1 MKIIKHFNDILF
13 GELVTLMIT
22 GDSVT
27 ICQGKNSVKYE
38 FPKTFQDYNY
48 LNHTEEMAGWLL
60 AILQEEKI
68 RIRRCRIVLDF
79 GQVYLQ
85 TVKLPVM
92 TAQEQQNWVRW
103 EGSQYVPFE
112 PGTYRAALAPAPDW
126 KDYGIAQ
133 EHRVSV
139 AANFS
144 AKWQETED
152 AALQTF
158 LLVAISLEKIETL
171 QQLAGF
177 LRTKLE
183 GITAMEPEQDAL
195 PENLLPIN
203 LLPVASGK
211 EVIVKRGY
219 QTAAVVCLLLS
230 VALAVQGGISWQRT
244 RSAWLKAERQLA
256 PYQSVKSAYA
266 DSKKTEYQI
275 RQYQEKLQ
283 RISRTEPVWDPV
295 LRAIGSTIPE
305 GCWLEELQQK
315 HAPAGCLE
323 LKGCAIKLAR
333 VSEFLENLEQSGLF
347 SKVRLVDSG
356 TKRMVINSRG
366 DNSKQVVSFVLL
378 AELASE
384 RKEARP

>member
-112 PGTYRAALAPAPDW
+112 PGTYHAVLTTAPDW
-126 KDYGIAQ
+126 KDYGVAQ

-139 AANFS
+139 AADFS
-144 AKWQETED
+144 APWQATEE
-152 AALQTF
+152 AALQNF
-158 LLVAISLEKIETL
+158 LLVAIPLDRIETL

-177 LRTKLE
+177 LRAKLE
-183 GITAMEPEQDAL
+183 CVTVMEPEQDAL
-195 PENLLPIN
+195 PVN
-203 LLPVASGK
+203 LLPVASEK

-219 QTAAVVCLLLS
+219 QTATVMCLLLS
-230 VALAVQGGISWQRT
+230 VALAVRGGIIWQRT
-244 RSAWLKAERQLA
+244 RSAWLEAERQLA

-266 DSKKTEYQI
+266 DSKKAEYQI
-275 RQYQEKLQ
+275 RQYREKLQ
-283 RISRTEPVWDPV
+283 RISQTEPIWTPV

-315 HAPAGCLE
+315 HTPTGCLE

-333 VSEFLENLEQSGLF
+333 VTEFLDNLEQSGLF

-356 TKRMVINSRG
+356 TKRMVLNSRG

>member
-112 PGTYRAALAPAPDW
+112 PGTYHAVLTTEPHS
-126 KDYGIAQ
+126 KDYGIIQ
-133 EHRVSV
+133 NYQVSV
-139 AANFS
+139 AADFS
-144 AKWQETED
+144 AKWQETEE
-152 AALQTF
+152 AALQNF
-158 LLVAISLEKIETL
+158 LLVAIPLDRIETL

-177 LRTKLE
+177 LRAKLE
-183 GITAMEPEQDAL
+183 CVTVMEPEQDAL
-195 PENLLPIN
+195 PVN
-203 LLPVASGK
+203 LLPVASEK

-219 QTAAVVCLLLS
+219 QTATVVCLLLS
-230 VALAVQGGISWQRT
+230 VALAVRGGIIWQRT
-244 RSAWLKAERQLA
+244 RNAWLEAERQLA

-266 DSKKTEYQI
+266 NSKKAEYQI
-275 RQYQEKLQ
+275 RQYREKLQ
-283 RISRTEPVWDPV
+283 RISQTEPIWTPV

-315 HAPAGCLE
+315 HTPTGCLE

-347 SKVRLVDSG
+347 FKVRLVDSG
-356 TKRMVINSRG
+356 TKRMVLNSRG
-366 DNSKQVVSFVLL
+366 DNSKQVVSFILL

>member
-112 PGTYRAALAPAPDW
+112 PGTYHAVLTTEPHS
-126 KDYGIAQ
+126 KDYGIIQ
-133 EHRVSV
+133 NYQVSV
-139 AANFS
+139 AADFS

-158 LLVAISLEKIETL
+158 LLVAISLVPL
-171 QQLAGF
+171 
-177 LRTKLE
+177 
-183 GITAMEPEQDAL
+183 
-195 PENLLPIN
+195 
-203 LLPVASGK
+203 
-211 EVIVKRGY
+211 
-219 QTAAVVCLLLS
+219 
-230 VALAVQGGISWQRT
+230 
-244 RSAWLKAERQLA
+244 
-256 PYQSVKSAYA
+256 
-266 DSKKTEYQI
+266 
-275 RQYQEKLQ
+275 
-283 RISRTEPVWDPV
+283 
-295 LRAIGSTIPE
+295 
-305 GCWLEELQQK
+305 
-315 HAPAGCLE
+315 
-323 LKGCAIKLAR
+323 
-333 VSEFLENLEQSGLF
+333 
-347 SKVRLVDSG
+347 
-356 TKRMVINSRG
+356 NS
-366 DNSKQVVSFVLL
+366 
-378 AELASE
+378 
-384 RKEARP
+384 

>member
-112 PGTYRAALAPAPDW
+112 PGTYHAVLTTVIQN
-126 KDYGIAQ
+126 YQ
-133 EHRVSV
+133 VSV
-139 AANFS
+139 AADFS

-183 GITAMEPEQDAL
+183 GITAMEPGKAM
-195 PENLLPIN
+195 LPIN

-219 QTAAVVCLLLS
+219 QTATVVCLLLS

-244 RSAWLKAERQLA
+244 RSAWLEAERQLA

-266 DSKKTEYQI
+266 DSKKAEYQI

-283 RISRTEPVWDPV
+283 RINQTEPVWAPV

-315 HAPAGCLE
+315 HAPVGCLE

>member
-112 PGTYRAALAPAPDW
+112 PGTYHAVLTTAPDW
-126 KDYGIAQ
+126 KDYGVAQ

-139 AANFS
+139 AADFS
-144 AKWQETED
+144 APWQATEE
-152 AALQTF
+152 AALQNF
-158 LLVAISLEKIETL
+158 LLVAIPLDRIETL

-177 LRTKLE
+177 LRAKLE
-183 GITAMEPEQDAL
+183 CVTVMEPEQDAL
-195 PENLLPIN
+195 PVN
-203 LLPVASGK
+203 LLPVASEK

-219 QTAAVVCLLLS
+219 QTATVVCLLLS
-230 VALAVQGGISWQRT
+230 VALAVRGGIIWQRT
-244 RSAWLKAERQLA
+244 RNAWLEAERQLA

-266 DSKKTEYQI
+266 NSKKAEYQI
-275 RQYQEKLQ
+275 RQYREKLQ
-283 RISRTEPVWDPV
+283 RISQTEPIWTPV

-315 HAPAGCLE
+315 HTPIGCLE

-333 VSEFLENLEQSGLF
+333 VTEFLDNLEQSGLF

-356 TKRMVINSRG
+356 TKRMVLNSRG

>member
-1 MKIIKHFNDILF
+1 MRIIKQLKDILF

-22 GDSVT
+22 GNAVT
-27 ICQGKNSVKYE
+27 ICQGRNSVKYE
-38 FPKTFQDYNY
+38 FPKTFLDYNY

-60 AILQEEKI
+60 AILQEEKL
-68 RIRRCRIVLDF
+68 RIRRCRIALDF

-92 TAQEQQNWVRW
+92 TVQEQQNWVHW

-112 PGTYRAALAPAPDW
+112 PGTYQAALALAPDW

-139 AANFS
+139 ASDFS
-144 AKWQETED
+144 APWQATEET
-152 AALQTF
+152 ALQIF
-158 LLVAISLEKIETL
+158 LLVAIPLEKIEFL

-177 LRTKLE
+177 LRAKLE
-183 GITAMEPEQDAL
+183 CVTVMEPEQDAL
-195 PENLLPIN
+195 PVN

-219 QTAAVVCLLLS
+219 QTATVVCLILS
-230 VALAVQGGISWQRT
+230 VALAVRGAISWQRT
-244 RSAWLKAERQLA
+244 RSAWLEAERQLA
-256 PYQSVKSAYA
+256 PYHSVKSAYA

-275 RQYQEKLQ
+275 RQYREKLQ
-283 RISRTEPVWDPV
+283 RISRTEPVWTPA

-315 HAPAGCLE
+315 HTPAGCLE

-333 VSEFLENLEQSGLF
+333 VSEFLENLEQSGIF

-356 TKRMVINSRG
+356 TKRMVLNSRG

>member
-112 PGTYRAALAPAPDW
+112 PGTYYAVLTTAPDW
-126 KDYGIAQ
+126 KDYGVAQ

-139 AANFS
+139 AADFS
-144 AKWQETED
+144 APWQATEE
-152 AALQTF
+152 AALQNF
-158 LLVAISLEKIETL
+158 LLVAIPLDRIETL
-171 QQLAGF
+171 QQLAVF
-177 LRTKLE
+177 LRAKLE
-183 GITAMEPEQDAL
+183 CVTVMEPEQDAL
-195 PENLLPIN
+195 PVN
-203 LLPVASGK
+203 LLPVASEK

-219 QTAAVVCLLLS
+219 QTATVVCLLLS
-230 VALAVQGGISWQRT
+230 VALAVRGGIIWQRT
-244 RSAWLKAERQLA
+244 RNAWLEAERQLA
-256 PYQSVKSAYA
+256 PYQYVKSAYA
-266 DSKKTEYQI
+266 NSKKAEYQI
-275 RQYQEKLQ
+275 RQYREKLQ
-283 RISRTEPVWDPV
+283 RISQTEPIWTPV

-315 HAPAGCLE
+315 HTPAGCLE

-356 TKRMVINSRG
+356 TKRMVLNSRG

-378 AELASE
+378 VELASE

>member
-1 MKIIKHFNDILF
+1 
-13 GELVTLMIT
+13 
-22 GDSVT
+22 
-27 ICQGKNSVKYE
+27 
-38 FPKTFQDYNY
+38 
-48 LNHTEEMAGWLL
+48 
-60 AILQEEKI
+60 
-68 RIRRCRIVLDF
+68 
-79 GQVYLQ
+79 
-85 TVKLPVM
+85 M

-112 PGTYRAALAPAPDW
+112 PGTYHAVLTTAPDW

-139 AANFS
+139 AADFS
-144 AKWQETED
+144 APWQATEE
-152 AALQTF
+152 AALQNF
-158 LLVAISLEKIETL
+158 LLVAIPLDRIETL

-177 LRTKLE
+177 LRAKLE
-183 GITAMEPEQDAL
+183 CVTVMEPEQDAL
-195 PENLLPIN
+195 PVN
-203 LLPVASGK
+203 LLPVASEK

-219 QTAAVVCLLLS
+219 QTATVVCLLLS
-230 VALAVQGGISWQRT
+230 VALAVRGGIIWQRT
-244 RSAWLKAERQLA
+244 RNAWLEAERQLA

-266 DSKKTEYQI
+266 NSKKAEYQI
-275 RQYQEKLQ
+275 RQYREKLQ
-283 RISRTEPVWDPV
+283 RISQTEPIWTPV

-315 HAPAGCLE
+315 HTPTGCLE

-333 VSEFLENLEQSGLF
+333 VTEFLDNLEQSGLF

-356 TKRMVINSRG
+356 TKRMVLNSRG

>member
-1 MKIIKHFNDILF
+1 
-13 GELVTLMIT
+13 MIT

-112 PGTYRAALAPAPDW
+112 PGTYHAVLTTEPHS
-126 KDYGIAQ
+126 KDYGIIQ
-133 EHRVSV
+133 NYQVSV
-139 AANFS
+139 AADFS

-183 GITAMEPEQDAL
+183 GITAMEPGKAM
-195 PENLLPIN
+195 LPIN

-219 QTAAVVCLLLS
+219 QTATVVCLLLS

-244 RSAWLKAERQLA
+244 RSAWLEAEWQLA

-266 DSKKTEYQI
+266 DSKKAEYQI

-283 RISRTEPVWDPV
+283 RINQTEPVWAPV

>member
-112 PGTYRAALAPAPDW
+112 PGTYHAVLTTEPHS
-126 KDYGIAQ
+126 KDYGIIQ
-133 EHRVSV
+133 NYQVSV
-139 AANFS
+139 AADFS
-144 AKWQETED
+144 APWQATEE
-152 AALQTF
+152 AALQNF
-158 LLVAISLEKIETL
+158 LLVAIPLDRIETL

-177 LRTKLE
+177 LRAKLE
-183 GITAMEPEQDAL
+183 CVTVMEPEQDAL
-195 PENLLPIN
+195 PVN
-203 LLPVASGK
+203 LLPVASEK

-219 QTAAVVCLLLS
+219 QTATVVCLLLS

-244 RSAWLKAERQLA
+244 RSAWLEAERQLA

-266 DSKKTEYQI
+266 NSKKAEYQI

-283 RISRTEPVWDPV
+283 RINQTEPVWAPV

-315 HAPAGCLE
+315 HTPTGCLE

-333 VSEFLENLEQSGLF
+333 VTEFLDNLEQSGLF

-356 TKRMVINSRG
+356 TKRMVLNSRG

>member
-112 PGTYRAALAPAPDW
+112 PGTYHAVLTTAPDW
-126 KDYGIAQ
+126 KDYGVAQ

-139 AANFS
+139 AADFS
-144 AKWQETED
+144 APWQATEE
-152 AALQTF
+152 AALQNF
-158 LLVAISLEKIETL
+158 LLVAIPLDRIETL

-177 LRTKLE
+177 LRAKLE
-183 GITAMEPEQDAL
+183 CVTVMEPEQDAL
-195 PENLLPIN
+195 PVN
-203 LLPVASGK
+203 LLPVASEK

-219 QTAAVVCLLLS
+219 QTATVVCLLLS
-230 VALAVQGGISWQRT
+230 VALAVRGGIIWQRT
-244 RSAWLKAERQLA
+244 RNAWLEAERQLA

-266 DSKKTEYQI
+266 NSKKAEYQI
-275 RQYQEKLQ
+275 RQYREKLQ
-283 RISRTEPVWDPV
+283 HISRTEPAWAPV
-295 LRAIGSTIPE
+295 LRAIGSMIPE

-315 HAPAGCLE
+315 HTPAGCLE

-333 VSEFLENLEQSGLF
+333 VSELLENLEQSGLF

-356 TKRMVINSRG
+356 TKRMVLNSRG

>member
-112 PGTYRAALAPAPDW
+112 PGTYHAVLTTAPDW
-126 KDYGIAQ
+126 KDYGVAQ
-133 EHRVSV
+133 EHQVSV
-139 AANFS
+139 AADFS

-183 GITAMEPEQDAL
+183 GITAMEPGKAML
-195 PENLLPIN
+195 PVN
-203 LLPVASGK
+203 LLPVASEK

-219 QTAAVVCLLLS
+219 QTATVVCLLLS
-230 VALAVQGGISWQRT
+230 VALAVRGGIIWQRT
-244 RSAWLKAERQLA
+244 RNAWLEAERQLA

-266 DSKKTEYQI
+266 ESKKVEYLV

-283 RISRTEPVWDPV
+283 RISRTEPVWAPV

-315 HAPAGCLE
+315 HTPAGCLE
-323 LKGCAIKLAR
+323 LKGCAIKLAL

-356 TKRMVINSRG
+356 TKRMVLNSRG

>member
-112 PGTYRAALAPAPDW
+112 PGTYHAVLTTEPHS
-126 KDYGIAQ
+126 KDYGIIQ
-133 EHRVSV
+133 NYQVSV
-139 AANFS
+139 AADFS
-144 AKWQETED
+144 AKWQETEE
-152 AALQTF
+152 AALQNF
-158 LLVAISLEKIETL
+158 LLVAIPLDRIETL

-177 LRTKLE
+177 LRAKLE
-183 GITAMEPEQDAL
+183 CVTVMEPEQDAL
-195 PENLLPIN
+195 PVN
-203 LLPVASGK
+203 LLPVASEK

-219 QTAAVVCLLLS
+219 QTATVVCLLLS
-230 VALAVQGGISWQRT
+230 VALAVRGGIIWQRT
-244 RSAWLKAERQLA
+244 RNAWLEAERQLA

-266 DSKKTEYQI
+266 NSKKAEYQI
-275 RQYQEKLQ
+275 RQYREKLQ
-283 RISRTEPVWDPV
+283 RISQTEPIWTPV

-315 HAPAGCLE
+315 HTPAGCLE

-347 SKVRLVDSG
+347 FKVRLVDSG
-356 TKRMVINSRG
+356 TKRMVLNSRG
-366 DNSKQVVSFVLL
+366 DNSKQVVSFILL

>member
-112 PGTYRAALAPAPDW
+112 PGTYYAVLTTAPDW
-126 KDYGIAQ
+126 KDYGVAQ

-139 AANFS
+139 AADFS
-144 AKWQETED
+144 APWQATEE
-152 AALQTF
+152 AALQNF
-158 LLVAISLEKIETL
+158 LLVAIPLDRIETL
-171 QQLAGF
+171 QQLAVF
-177 LRTKLE
+177 LRAKLE
-183 GITAMEPEQDAL
+183 CVTVMEPEQDAL
-195 PENLLPIN
+195 PVN
-203 LLPVASGK
+203 LLPVASEK

-219 QTAAVVCLLLS
+219 QTATVVCLLLS
-230 VALAVQGGISWQRT
+230 VALAVRGGIIWQRT
-244 RSAWLKAERQLA
+244 RNAWLEAERQLA

-266 DSKKTEYQI
+266 DSKKAEYQI
-275 RQYQEKLQ
+275 RQYREKLQ
-283 RISRTEPVWDPV
+283 HISRTEPAWAPV
-295 LRAIGSTIPE
+295 LRAIGSMIPE

-315 HAPAGCLE
+315 HTPTGCLE

-356 TKRMVINSRG
+356 TKRMVLNSRG

-378 AELASE
+378 VELASE

>member
-1 MKIIKHFNDILF
+1 MKIIKFLYDRLF
-13 GELVTLMIT
+13 GEPVTLRIT
-22 GDSVT
+22 DNAVT
-27 ICQGKNSVKYE
+27 ICKAGNTVNYE
-38 FPKTFQDYNY
+38 WPKTFQDYNY
-48 LNHTEEMAGWLL
+48 LNHAEETAGWLL
-60 AILQEEKI
+60 AILREEKI
-68 RIRRCRIVLDF
+68 KIRRCRIALDF

-85 TVKLPVM
+85 TVRLPVM
-92 TAQEQQNWVRW
+92 TAEEQQNWVCW

-139 AANFS
+139 AADYS
-144 AKWQETED
+144 APWQATEE
-152 AALQTF
+152 AALQNF
-158 LLVAISLEKIETL
+158 LLVAIPLEKIETL
-171 QQLAGF
+171 QQLARS
-177 LRTKLE
+177 LRAKLE
-183 GITAMEPEQDAL
+183 CVTVMEPEQDAL
-195 PENLLPIN
+195 PVN

-219 QTAAVVCLLLS
+219 QTATVVCLLLS
-230 VALAVQGGISWQRT
+230 VALAVRGAISWQRT
-244 RSAWLKAERQLA
+244 RSAWLEAERQLA

-266 DSKKTEYQI
+266 DSKKAEYQI
-275 RQYQEKLQ
+275 RQYREKLQ
-283 RISRTEPVWDPV
+283 HISRTEPAWAPV
-295 LRAIGSTIPE
+295 LRAIGSMIPE

-315 HAPAGCLE
+315 HTPAGCLE
-323 LKGCAIKLAR
+323 LKGCAIKLAL

-356 TKRMVINSRG
+356 TKRMVLNSRG

>member
-112 PGTYRAALAPAPDW
+112 PGTYHAVLTTEPHS
-126 KDYGIAQ
+126 KDYGIIQ
-133 EHRVSV
+133 NYQVSV
-139 AANFS
+139 AADFS

-183 GITAMEPEQDAL
+183 GITAMEPGKAML
-195 PENLLPIN
+195 PVN
-203 LLPVASGK
+203 LLPVASEK

-219 QTAAVVCLLLS
+219 QTE
-230 VALAVQGGISWQRT
+230 RT
-244 RSAWLKAERQLA
+244 RSAWLEAERQLA

-266 DSKKTEYQI
+266 DSKKAEYQI
-275 RQYQEKLQ
+275 RQYREKLQ
-283 RISRTEPVWDPV
+283 HISRTEPAWAPV
-295 LRAIGSTIPE
+295 LRAIGSMIPE

-315 HAPAGCLE
+315 HTPAGCLE

-356 TKRMVINSRG
+356 TKRMVFNSRG

>member
-38 FPKTFQDYNY
+38 LPKTFQDYNY

-112 PGTYRAALAPAPDW
+112 PDTYRAVLTTEPHS
-126 KDYGIAQ
+126 KDYGIIQ
-133 EHRVSV
+133 NYQVSV
-139 AANFS
+139 AADFS

-183 GITAMEPEQDAL
+183 GITAMEPGKAML
-195 PENLLPIN
+195 PVN
-203 LLPVASGK
+203 LLPVASEK

-219 QTAAVVCLLLS
+219 QTATVVCLLLS
-230 VALAVQGGISWQRT
+230 VALAVRGGIIWQRT
-244 RSAWLKAERQLA
+244 RSAWLEAERQLA

-266 DSKKTEYQI
+266 NSKKAEYQI
-275 RQYQEKLQ
+275 RQYREKLQ
-283 RISRTEPVWDPV
+283 RISQTEPIWTAV

-315 HAPAGCLE
+315 HTPTGCLE

-333 VSEFLENLEQSGLF
+333 VTEFLDNLEQSGLF

-356 TKRMVINSRG
+356 TKRMVLNSRG

>member
-112 PGTYRAALAPAPDW
+112 PGTYYAVLTTAPDW
-126 KDYGIAQ
+126 KDYGVAQ

-139 AANFS
+139 AADFS
-144 AKWQETED
+144 APWQATEE
-152 AALQTF
+152 AALQNF
-158 LLVAISLEKIETL
+158 LLVAIPLDRIETL
-171 QQLAGF
+171 QQLAVF
-177 LRTKLE
+177 LRAKLE
-183 GITAMEPEQDAL
+183 CVTVMEPEQDAL
-195 PENLLPIN
+195 PVN
-203 LLPVASGK
+203 LLPVASEK

-219 QTAAVVCLLLS
+219 QTATVVCLLLS
-230 VALAVQGGISWQRT
+230 VALAVRGGIIWQRT
-244 RSAWLKAERQLA
+244 RNAWLEAERQLA

-266 DSKKTEYQI
+266 NSKKAEYQI
-275 RQYQEKLQ
+275 RQYREKLQ
-283 RISRTEPVWDPV
+283 RISQTEPIWTPV

-315 HAPAGCLE
+315 HTPAGCLE

-356 TKRMVINSRG
+356 TKRMVLNSRG

-378 AELASE
+378 VELASE

>member
-112 PGTYRAALAPAPDW
+112 PGTYHAVLTTEPHS
-126 KDYGIAQ
+126 KDYGIIQ
-133 EHRVSV
+133 NYQVSV
-139 AANFS
+139 AADFS

-183 GITAMEPEQDAL
+183 CVTVMEPEQDAL
-195 PENLLPIN
+195 PVN
-203 LLPVASGK
+203 LLPVASEK

-219 QTAAVVCLLLS
+219 QTATVVCLLLS
-230 VALAVQGGISWQRT
+230 VALAVRGGIIWQRT
-244 RSAWLKAERQLA
+244 RSAWLEAERQLA

-266 DSKKTEYQI
+266 DSKKAEYQI
-275 RQYQEKLQ
+275 RQYREKLQ
-283 RISRTEPVWDPV
+283 RISQTEPMWTPV
-295 LRAIGSTIPE
+295 LRAIGSMIPE

-315 HAPAGCLE
+315 HTPAGCLE
-323 LKGCAIKLAR
+323 
-333 VSEFLENLEQSGLF
+333 
-347 SKVRLVDSG
+347 
-356 TKRMVINSRG
+356 RMVINSRG

>member
-1 MKIIKHFNDILF
+1 MKIIKFLYDRLF
-13 GELVTLMIT
+13 GEPVTLRIT
-22 GDSVT
+22 DNAVT
-27 ICQGKNSVKYE
+27 ICQAENAVKYE
-38 FPKTFQDYNY
+38 LPKTFQHYNY
-48 LNHTEEMAGWLL
+48 LNHPEETAGWLL
-60 AILQEEKI
+60 AILREEKI
-68 RIRRCRIVLDF
+68 KIRRCRIALDF

-85 TVKLPVM
+85 TVRLPVM
-92 TAQEQQNWVRW
+92 TAEEQQNWVRW
-103 EGSQYVPFE
+103 EGCQYVPFE
-112 PGTYRAALAPAPDW
+112 PDTYRAALALAPDW

-139 AANFS
+139 ASDFS
-144 AKWQETED
+144 APWQATEET
-152 AALQTF
+152 ALQDF
-158 LLVAISLEKIETL
+158 LLVAIPLEKIETL

-177 LRTKLE
+177 LRAKLE
-183 GITAMEPEQDAL
+183 CVMVMEPEQDAL

-219 QTAAVVCLLLS
+219 QTATVVCLFLS
-230 VALAVQGGISWQRT
+230 VALAVRGGISWERT
-244 RSAWLKAERQLA
+244 RSAWLEAERQLA

-266 DSKKTEYQI
+266 DSKKAEYQI
-275 RQYQEKLQ
+275 RQYREKLQ
-283 RISRTEPVWDPV
+283 HISRTEPAWAPV
-295 LRAIGSTIPE
+295 LRAIGSMIPE

-315 HAPAGCLE
+315 HTPAGCLE

-356 TKRMVINSRG
+356 TKRMVFNSRG